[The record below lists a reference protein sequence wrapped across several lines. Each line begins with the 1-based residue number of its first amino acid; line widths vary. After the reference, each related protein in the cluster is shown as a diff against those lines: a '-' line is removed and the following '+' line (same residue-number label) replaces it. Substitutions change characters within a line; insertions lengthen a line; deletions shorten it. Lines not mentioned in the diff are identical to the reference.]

1 MIKPRP
7 DLEEES
13 MKLYKLW
20 KESGLGIDGI
30 DLIIKKYASDKYKA
44 WDKAIR
50 AGKKYEI

>member
-20 KESGLGIDGI
+20 KESGLNIDGI
-30 DLIIKKYASDKYKA
+30 DLIIKKYASAEYKA
-44 WDKAIR
+44 WDEAIR
-50 AGKKYEI
+50 TEKEYEV